1 MFSGS
6 VARGG
11 GQLPS
16 QMNDH
21 RRVQGNRNAEQNSA
35 YELLR
40 PVPNKEGRVF
50 RSGLLVVTAWVCY
63 LFVIVVIIIVKG
75 GKVPFRTCRNF
86 RLNRTANA
94 AYQEHHDEEQDHH

>member
-11 GQLPS
+11 RQLPS

-35 YELLR
+35 YDLL
-40 PVPNKEGRVF
+40 
-50 RSGLLVVTAWVCY
+50 LC
-63 LFVIVVIIIVKG
+63 LF
-75 GKVPFRTCRNF
+75 N
-86 RLNRTANA
+86 NRYKPIPRFFASL
-94 AYQEHHDEEQDHH
+94 